1 MQARFQTFYLRLIL
15 LNVSIF
21 LRFVLGYRSYKDAMK
36 HSIDIGPHRL
46 KNNVFLAPMA
56 GITDQPFR
64 NICARFGAGFAASEM
79 IASNALLHA
88 TAKTKHRVQRAN
100 NDLPHAVQIAG
111 SDPNAI
117 ADAAAFN
124 VGLGADIIDINMG
137 CPAKK
142 VCNQAAGSAL
152 LENPKLVR
160 SILRSVVGRVSVP
173 VTLKIRT
180 GPSPDERN
188 GVLIARIAEQEGIQ
202 CLAVHG
208 RTRADRFKGEAEYI
222 TIKAIKETVGI
233 PVIANGDIRNAEDAQ
248 KVLEL
253 TGADGVM
260 IGRAAQGNPWIF
272 QDVVAGLAGKKQ
284 STVVGVAEIHATL
297 LEHLQGLYRLYG
309 DYTGVRVAR
318 KHIAWYCKG
327 LRNAA
332 VFRQQ
337 ANTVETPNE
346 QLAIVS
352 RFFHKPDSFTEAA

>member
-1 MQARFQTFYLRLIL
+1 MIR
-15 LNVSIF
+15 
-21 LRFVLGYRSYKDAMK
+21 
-36 HSIDIGPHRL
+36 SIDIGPHRL

-64 NICARFGAGFAASEM
+64 DLCARYGAGYAASEM
-79 IASNALLHA
+79 ISSDTLLYA

-100 NDLPHAVQIAG
+100 NNLPHAVQIAG
-111 SDPNAI
+111 SDPDAI
-117 ADAAAFN
+117 AKAAALN
-124 VGLGADIIDINMG
+124 VELGADIIDINMG

-142 VCNQAAGSAL
+142 VCSKAAGSAL
-152 LENPKLVR
+152 LENPSLVR
-160 SILRSVVGRVSVP
+160 SIIGSVVSAVDVP

-180 GPSPDERN
+180 GPSPDQRN
-188 GVLIARIAEQEGIQ
+188 GVEIAQIAEQEGIQ

-208 RTRADRFKGEAEYI
+208 RTRADRFKGSVEYI
-222 TIKAIKETVGI
+222 TIKAIKEAVGI
-233 PVIANGDIRNAEDAQ
+233 PVVANGDIRNAEDAV
-248 KVLEL
+248 KVLAE

-272 QDVVAGLAGKKQ
+272 QDIVHSLSGHSKTDG
-284 STVVGVAEIHATL
+284 VGVAEIHATV
-297 LEHLQGLYRLYG
+297 LEHLEGLYRLYG

-327 LRNAA
+327 LRNAT

-337 ANTVETPNE
+337 ANTIDSPQQ

-352 RFFHKPDSFTEAA
+352 RFFQQPDSFTEAA